1 MPNKKIILIGAIVI
15 LLLIMSTQK
24 SNAETLIAFF
34 EGKRL
39 KAYRDLGF
47 VWTIGFGSTY
57 NFDAKRPVIE
67 TDIIDDETAL
77 RWLRLEIATRQAN
90 IKSLLQVP
98 YKQNELDAMTSLAF
112 NIGSG
117 AFQRSTLLKMF
128 NAKYP
133 KNETALQFLRW
144 DKIKGL
150 YSDGLHKRRE
160 KELEL
165 FLK

>member
-39 KAYRDLGF
+39 KAYRDLGG

-57 NFDAKRPVIE
+57 NVDAKRPVIE
-67 TDIIDDETAL
+67 TDVIDDETAL

-112 NIGSG
+112 NIGQG

-144 DKIKGL
+144 NKIKGL
-150 YSDGLHKRRE
+150 YSDGLNKRRQ
-160 KELEL
+160 KEMEL